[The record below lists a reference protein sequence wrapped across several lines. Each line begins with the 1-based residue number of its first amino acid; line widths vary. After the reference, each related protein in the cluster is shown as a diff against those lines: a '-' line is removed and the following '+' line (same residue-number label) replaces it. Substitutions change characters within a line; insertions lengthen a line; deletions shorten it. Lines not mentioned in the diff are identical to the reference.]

1 MSSLDRYPQELRT
14 FLQNQSI
21 EETIEVLDDML
32 YLLVLKT
39 DYQGLSENL
48 AHQYLTIRELRNLF
62 IHLNKEENG

>member
-1 MSSLDRYPQELRT
+1 MKNLELSQ

-39 DYQGLSENL
+39 DFVGLSENL
-48 AHQYLTIRELRNLF
+48 VYQYLTIRELRNVF
-62 IHLNKEENG
+62 INLKGQENG